1 MLPVEKLNVQD
12 LLIMKFFKITI
23 LLTVLMAM
31 VGCGSQGTISS
42 MTTSALEERVQQ
54 LVFAGELEQAV
65 QAYTQLINRS
75 SSSTRSQYLTD
86 GSRVLI
92 QLQNYTL
99 ARRWLN
105 RAHTASTPAQ
115 EQQVFL
121 LLAEIDI
128 LENNASAA
136 IETLKNISQPYTDDV
151 IAAIQAIRGRA
162 LFTMGHV
169 QEALSTLVQREFSLK
184 KNSQILDNHRIIWA
198 GLTGQDQEAVPATTG
213 DPTIDG
219 WLTLQPIALASQT
232 NPLGLRENLLEWRES
247 HLDHPA
253 ARILILD
260 LLIGSRSSQKNLE
273 QIAILLP
280 FSGTQQTIA
289 RAIRDGF
296 IAAHF
301 NNSLLMAADS
311 GATLKF
317 YDTNLMGPEEA
328 YFRAQIDGADFVVG
342 PLLKPELQEII
353 NSVGFVPTLALN
365 SIENEQKI
373 PTHIYQFA
381 LAPEDEAREI
391 ARHAIS
397 NGASK
402 AIAIIQNS
410 DWGLRLLSSFREE
423 FETLGGELTQFRGY
437 DPNTQDFSAAITTL
451 LNISQSNQ
459 RHQRLAANLAL
470 PLGFEPRRRQDI
482 DMIFVAADAR
492 AGRLLF
498 PQLRFYYAGDIPTYA
513 TSAIHES
520 AQNEPDLNG
529 AFFPDTPSVLL
540 ENEAILELKKSLQI
554 HWPQRTS
561 PPWTRFYGF
570 GFDAYRLVPLLYDEA
585 AELSSVNTLS
595 GELNLG
601 KDRRIHRELPF
612 AQFRNGKPFSLES
625 SAPLQYAEK

>member
-1 MLPVEKLNVQD
+1 MLPAEKLNVQD
-12 LLIMKFFKITI
+12 LLIMKLFKITI
-23 LLTVLMAM
+23 LLAILMAIA
-31 VGCGSQGTISS
+31 GCGSQGPILSLETG
-42 MTTSALEERVQQ
+42 ALEEKAQQ
-54 LVFAGELEQAV
+54 LALAGELEQSI
-65 QAYTQLINRS
+65 QAYTQLINRPS
-75 SSSTRSQYLTD
+75 DSTRSRFLTD

-105 RAHTASTPAQ
+105 RARAASTTAQ

-128 LENNASAA
+128 LENNASVAL
-136 IETLKNISQPYTDDV
+136 ETLKNVSQPYTDDV
-151 IAAIQAIRGRA
+151 IAAIQALRGRA
-162 LFTMGHV
+162 LFEMG
-169 QEALSTLVQREFSLK
+169 QIREAVSTLVQRELALK
-184 KNSQILDNHRIIWA
+184 QTSQILNNHKIIWA
-198 GLTGQDQEAVPATTG
+198 GLIGQNQGTVPAITG
-213 DPTIDG
+213 NPTIDG
-219 WLTLQPIALASQT
+219 WLKLQPIALASKT
-232 NPLGLRENLLEWRES
+232 NPLDLREHLLEWREA

-260 LLIGSRSSQKNLE
+260 LLIEPQSPQKNLE

-280 FSGTQQTIA
+280 FSGAQQTIA

-301 NNSLLMAADS
+301 NNSLLTPADS
-311 GATLKF
+311 EATLKF

-342 PLLKPELQEII
+342 PLLKPELQKII
-353 NSVGFVPTLALN
+353 NSAGFVPTLALN
-365 SIENEQKI
+365 SIENEQTT
-373 PTHIYQFA
+373 PTQIYQFA

-423 FETLGGELTQFRGY
+423 FETLGGELVQFRDY
-437 DPNTQDFSAAITTL
+437 DPDTQDFSAAITTL
-451 LNISQSNQ
+451 LNISKSNQ

-470 PLGFEPRRRQDI
+470 PLGFEPRKRQDI
-482 DMIFVAADAR
+482 DMIFVAADAN
-492 AGRLLF
+492 ASRLLF

-520 AQNEPDLNG
+520 NLNEPDLNG

-540 ENEAILELKKSLQI
+540 ENEKILELKESLQT

-570 GFDAYRLVPLLYDEA
+570 GFDAYRLIPLLYDESVK
-585 AELSSVNTLS
+585 LSSVDALS
-595 GELNLG
+595 GKLSLG
-601 KDRRIHRELPF
+601 KDRRIHRGLPV
-612 AQFRNGKPFSLES
+612 AQFRNGRPFSIES
-625 SAPLQYAEK
+625 PAAPPIH